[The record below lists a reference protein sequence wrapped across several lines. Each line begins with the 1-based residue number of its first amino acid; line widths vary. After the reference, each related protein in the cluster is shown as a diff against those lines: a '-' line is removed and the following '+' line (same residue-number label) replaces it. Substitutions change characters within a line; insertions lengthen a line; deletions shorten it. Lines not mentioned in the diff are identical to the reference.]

1 MNILDTELEQSK
13 QQLATY
19 TNSLQR
25 ARAGLLLLFTIAMLV
40 TVTSVIDQ
48 YKALG
53 VGPSNGSLGLI
64 VFIVLLLAITA
75 GSYKKPFICLA
86 ILAFVNVV
94 GVVASLVFIITLAA
108 GANEVFNFLPV
119 LFVLVVGGILGTLL
133 INNTLIARKY
143 EKLSA
148 LLNSQL
154 AEAE

>member
-1 MNILDTELEQSK
+1 MNILDTELERSK
-13 QQLATY
+13 QQLASY

-25 ARAGLLLLFTIAMLV
+25 ARAGLLLLFTIALLV
-40 TVTSVIDQ
+40 TVTPVIDQ

-53 VGPSNGSLGLI
+53 VGPSTESMVLI
-64 VFIVLLLAITA
+64 ALVLLLLAVTA

-86 ILAFVNVV
+86 ILASVIIISVV
-94 GVVASLVFIITLAA
+94 VSLILIITMVA
-108 GANEVFNFLPV
+108 GANEVFNLMPV
-119 LFVLVVGGILGTLL
+119 LFVLVVGGIMGALL

-154 AEAE
+154 AELD